1 MEKNN
6 FAEIFKNLTKIT
18 DLKIILLKHQNNYV
32 EILSIMSNTTKNYDI
47 LAASLNVLINL
58 MIQQNY
64 FQIYI

>member
-1 MEKNN
+1 
-6 FAEIFKNLTKIT
+6 
-18 DLKIILLKHQNNYV
+18 LKYQNNYV

>member
-47 LAASLNVLINL
+47 LATSLNVLINL